1 MTVRAIGEDDNGVLR
16 DIERF
21 DAEGKRLS
29 GPMMVRAGGS

>member
-21 DAEGKRLS
+21 DPAGQRIS
-29 GPMMVRAGGS
+29 GPMVVESRG